1 MDDAFPARPIEKPH
15 RLVIGSP
22 GLGTGGTPNLLER
35 AAELAPL
42 RPIENG
48 AAAGLAHTLSGGLY
62 SGHGYLGKR
71 LSRSGAAPEVEPKNI
86 GYQACKV
93 KQETALTWFSAAF
106 NLRRPRA
113 KDGRLEQLSNFV
125 LALPMLVFAMVAHEY
140 AHALTAL
147 RQGDDTA
154 YMLGRV
160 TLNPLPHIDP
170 WMSIAMP
177 ALIWFA
183 TNGAYT
189 FGGAKPVPINPRK
202 FRNYVKGDLLVS
214 VAGVATNLMLSL
226 VCAILFILLGMV
238 AGLLPQAVQVF
249 HTAQQMMVYGI
260 WLNLI
265 LCFFNLIPV
274 PPLDGSHL
282 LYHVLPPRAGTWY
295 RGLNRYG
302 YLPIFVLIFL
312 FRPVM
317 LILLA
322 PATFGMAYLMRVISP
337 YSVGL

>member
-1 MDDAFPARPIEKPH
+1 MNRS
-15 RLVIGSP
+15 G
-22 GLGTGGTPNLLER
+22 
-35 AAELAPL
+35 LAPEAEPAKL
-42 RPIENG
+42 
-48 AAAGLAHTLSGGLY
+48 
-62 SGHGYLGKR
+62 GH
-71 LSRSGAAPEVEPKNI
+71 
-86 GYQACKV
+86 QARKV
-93 KQETALTWFSAAF
+93 KRQAVLTWLGAAF
-106 NLRRPRA
+106 NLRRTRA
-113 KDGRLEQLSNFV
+113 EDGRLEQLSNFV

-140 AHALTAL
+140 AHAATAL

-177 ALIWFA
+177 ALIWLLS
-183 TNGAYT
+183 NGAYT

-214 VAGVATNLMLSL
+214 VAGVATNLLLAL
-226 VCAILFILLGMV
+226 VCSVVFILLGML
-238 AGLLPQAVQVF
+238 AGILPPAAWVLD
-249 HTAQQMMVYGI
+249 TAQRMMVYGI

-282 LYHVLPPRAGTWY
+282 LYHALPPRAGSWY
-295 RGLNRYG
+295 RGLERFG
-302 YLPIFVLIFL
+302 YLPIFALIFL
-312 FRPVM
+312 FRPAM

-322 PATFGMAYLMRVISP
+322 PASLGMRLLLDIISP
-337 YSVGL
+337 YRVGQ

>member
-1 MDDAFPARPIEKPH
+1 LP
-15 RLVIGSP
+15 RLTFVA
-22 GLGTGGTPNLLER
+22 T
-35 AAELAPL
+35 
-42 RPIENG
+42 
-48 AAAGLAHTLSGGLY
+48 
-62 SGHGYLGKR
+62 
-71 LSRSGAAPEVEPKNI
+71 
-86 GYQACKV
+86 
-93 KQETALTWFSAAF
+93 
-106 NLRRPRA
+106 RA

-140 AHALTAL
+140 AHAVTAL

-170 WMSIAMP
+170 WMSVAMP

-189 FGGAKPVPINPRK
+189 FGGAKPVPVNPRK

-214 VAGVATNLMLSL
+214 VAGVATNFMLSL
-226 VCAILFILLGMV
+226 FCAGIFIVLGMA
-238 AGLLPQAVQVF
+238 AGLLPQVVPVF

-282 LYHVLPPRAGTWY
+282 LYHALPPRAGAWY
-295 RGLNRYG
+295 RGLNRFG
-302 YLPIFVLIFL
+302 YLPIFALIFL

-317 LILLA
+317 LVLLA
-322 PATFGMAYLMRVISP
+322 PVSIGMTYLMRIISP